1 MIATTDT
8 PRRRLAAA
16 ALMATLAL
24 FSACGGDDDDD
35 GGGGGSRPGTVQG
48 TGYEVSAPGGWKNE
62 EDTAKHSRQGFEP
75 DTILLGRTVEGYQ
88 ANVNVI
94 RETSLSEG
102 LTVEQY
108 VAAARRLLEQ
118 QRQQA
123 GDDKL
128 SAEPVGQ
135 PASASLDGEKAQS
148 LDQVATLQGKRLKQ
162 RQVVA
167 LRDGVAYILTYSA
180 PADRFDDQVG
190 GLREIVS
197 SWRWR

>member
-1 MIATTDT
+1 MIRTTDT
-8 PRRRLAAA
+8 PRRSLAAA
-16 ALMATLAL
+16 ALVAALAI
-24 FSACGGDDDDD
+24 FPACGGDDDD
-35 GGGGGSRPGTVQG
+35 GGGGSKPGTVQG
-48 TGYEVSAPGGWKNE
+48 TGYEVTAPKGWTNE
-62 EDTAKHSRQGFEP
+62 KDTAKHSRQGFEP
-75 DTILLGRTVEGYQ
+75 DTILLGKRVEGYQ

-94 RETSLSEG
+94 RETSLVEG
-102 LTVEQY
+102 MTVEQY

-123 GDDKL
+123 GNDKL

-135 PASASLDGEKAQS
+135 PASTSLDGEKAQS
-148 LDQVATLQGKRLKQ
+148 LDQVADLQGKRLKQ